1 MLINQISRRQ
11 HFWMLVTSFWTHAQ
25 KKKSLNF
32 SETAL
37 SFSVK
42 VKLSTFVCIS
52 FVKVW
57 QELRTRRAF
66 DRCEGYELSLVTLWK
81 AKKTEAT

>member
-1 MLINQISRRQ
+1 MKCADKPNFAPTTLLDVSYFILNTCS
-11 HFWMLVTSFWTHAQ
+11 
-25 KKKSLNF
+25 KKKSLIF

-66 DRCEGYELSLVTLWK
+66 DRCEGYELSLVTL
-81 AKKTEAT
+81 